1 MFESTELIIIL
12 LLVCSV
18 LFLTIFKYFK
28 FSATVAYFA
37 VGILLGPSGAGILY
51 DSDSVRHFVEFGIVF
66 LMFSI
71 GLEFSLPKLNSMR
84 GILFGLGGAQVFI
97 TLAATFMVSRL
108 FGLDLATAIVIG
120 SALTM
125 SSTAIVSK
133 MLIERIDLNSRHGR
147 LSIGILLFQDIA
159 VIPILILIPALSG
172 PSLDIN
178 SVFIPIILKILI
190 LLSIL
195 FWLGKP
201 IINFWFGLVAQ
212 QKSRE
217 LFVLNVLMITMFFA
231 YMTHLAG
238 LSYALGAFL
247 AGMLISETRYRYQV
261 ESDIASFRDI
271 LLGLFFISV
280 GMMLNLDIF
289 VRYLWIIITIFIV
302 YSLFKITLIAL
313 LTKAFKY
320 ELGVGIRTGVI
331 LGQAGEFSFVILAL
345 AKDQNI
351 IGGDIL
357 QIILSVC
364 LLSMICAPFLIPYNG
379 RLARFLSKSYIRN
392 SQKNID
398 KINDIG
404 HDLSEHVILCGY
416 GKSGQ
421 FLGRFLKEENF
432 PFIAIDMDLNRVN
445 DASSAGE
452 LVMYGDASR
461 RVVLNAAGIKNC
473 KAIIITYADDRA
485 SSKVLTVIRET
496 YDKLPVIV
504 RTADETSIISLQQ
517 HGATEVVP
525 EVLEGSLMLGSHALM
540 VLGVPLGRI
549 VKKIRSFRSERY
561 SMFKGYFKG
570 TTDISDDFSGQ
581 EQLELHSIEVRNNPS
596 LAEIKLGSVQFDVF
610 KIQMQ
615 YLRRPNMLENI
626 DPRPDI
632 ILQNGDVIVILGLQ
646 KNINDFEKYI
656 SSGKSLDAK

>member
-1 MFESTELIIIL
+1 MLESVELIIIL

-18 LFLTIFKYFK
+18 IFLTISKYLK
-28 FSATVAYFA
+28 LSATIAYFA
-37 VGILLGPSGAGILY
+37 VGIILGPNFAGILY

-71 GLEFSLPKLNSMR
+71 GLEFSLPKLNAMR

-97 TLAATFMVSRL
+97 TLATTFIVSWS
-108 FGLDLATAIVIG
+108 FGLDLALAFVIG

-133 MLIERIDLNSRHGR
+133 ILIERIDLNSRHGR

-159 VIPILILIPALSG
+159 VIPILILLPALGASAIEID
-172 PSLDIN
+172 SL
-178 SVFIPIILKILI
+178 FLPIILKII
-190 LLSIL
+190 VLLSIL

-201 IINFWFGLVAQ
+201 IINVWFGLVAK

-231 YMTHLAG
+231 YLTHLAG

-261 ESDIASFRDI
+261 EADIASFRDI

-280 GMMLNLDIF
+280 GMMLDLVIF
-289 VRYLWIIITIFIV
+289 VEYFWIIVTIFLS
-302 YSLFKITLIAL
+302 YSFFKATLIAL

-320 ELGVGIRTGVI
+320 ELGVGIRTGII

-345 AKDQNI
+345 AKEQNI

-364 LLSMICAPFLIPYNG
+364 LISMISASFIIPYNG
-379 RLARFLSKSYIRN
+379 RIARFLSKSYIRN
-392 SQKNID
+392 NQKIID
-398 KINDIG
+398 KIDDIG
-404 HDLSEHVILCGY
+404 HNLKDHVILCGY
-416 GKSGQ
+416 GRSGQ
-421 FLGRFLKEENF
+421 FLGRFLKEENI

-445 DASSAGE
+445 DASNAGE
-452 LVMYGDASR
+452 QVMYGDASR
-461 RVVLNAAGIKNC
+461 RLVLNAAGIKKS
-473 KAIIITYADDRA
+473 KAVIITYADDRA

-496 YDKLPVIV
+496 YADLPVIV
-504 RTADETSIISLQQ
+504 RSADESSITLLQKE
-517 HGATEVVP
+517 GATEVVP

-540 VLGVPLGRI
+540 VLGIPPARI

-561 SMFKGYFKG
+561 AMFRGYFKG
-570 TTDISDDFSGQ
+570 VTDISDDFSGE
-581 EQLELHSIEVRNNPS
+581 EQLELHSIE
-596 LAEIKLGSVQFDVF
+596 IKNTPLLLGSKLEKIRFEDF
-610 KIQMQ
+610 NIQMQ

-626 DPRPDI
+626 EPRPDI
-632 ILQNGDVIVILGLQ
+632 TLENGDILVILGLQ
-646 KNINDFEKYI
+646 KNINHFEKYI
-656 SSGKSLDAK
+656 ATGKII

>member
-1 MFESTELIIIL
+1 MLESIELIIIL

-18 LFLTIFKYFK
+18 VFLTVFKYFK
-28 FSATVAYFA
+28 LSATIAYFA

-51 DSDSVRHFVEFGIVF
+51 DSDSIRHFVEFGIVF

-84 GILFGLGGAQVFI
+84 GILFGLGGAQVLI
-97 TLAATFMVSRL
+97 TLATTFFVSRL
-108 FGLDLATAIVIG
+108 FGLDLAMAFVIG

-133 MLIERIDLNSRHGR
+133 ILIERIDLNSRHGR

-159 VIPILILIPALSG
+159 VIPILILLPALSS
-172 PSLDIN
+172 PAIDIN
-178 SVFIPIILKILI
+178 TLFIPIFLKIAV

-217 LFVLNVLMITMFFA
+217 LFVLNVLMVTMFFA
-231 YMTHLAG
+231 YLTHLAG

-280 GMMLNLDIF
+280 GMMLNLNIF
-289 VRYLWIIITIFIV
+289 IEYLWIIITIFIG
-302 YSLFKITLIAL
+302 YSLFKATLIAL

-320 ELGVGIRTGVI
+320 ELGVGIRTGII

-345 AKDQNI
+345 AKEQNI

-379 RLARFLSKSYIRN
+379 RIARFLSKSYIKN

-404 HDLSEHVILCGY
+404 HNLSDHVILCGY
-416 GKSGQ
+416 GRSGQ
-421 FLGRFLKEENF
+421 FLGRFLKEEHI

-445 DASSAGE
+445 DASNAGE

-473 KAIIITYADDRA
+473 KAVIITYADDRA
-485 SSKVLTVIRET
+485 SSKVLTVVRET
-496 YDKLPVIV
+496 YLDLPVIV
-504 RTADETSIISLQQ
+504 RTADESSIALLQKE
-517 HGATEVVP
+517 GATEVVP

-540 VLGVPLGRI
+540 VLGIPLGRI

-561 SMFKGYFKG
+561 AMFRGYFKG
-570 TTDISDDFSGQ
+570 STDISDDFSGQ
-581 EQLELHSIEVRNNPS
+581 EQLELHSIEVKRNPLLMGS
-596 LAEIKLGSVQFDVF
+596 KLENIRFEDF
-610 KIQMQ
+610 NIQIQ

-632 ILQNGDVIVILGLQ
+632 ILDDGDILVILGLQ
-646 KNINDFEKYI
+646 QNINNFEKYI
-656 SSGKSLDAK
+656 SSGKIIS

>member
-1 MFESTELIIIL
+1 MLESIELIIIL

-18 LFLTIFKYFK
+18 VFLTVFKYFK
-28 FSATVAYFA
+28 LSATIAYFA

-51 DSDSVRHFVEFGIVF
+51 DSDSIRHFVEFGIVF

-84 GILFGLGGAQVFI
+84 GILFGLGGAQVLI
-97 TLAATFMVSRL
+97 TLATTFFVSRL
-108 FGLDLATAIVIG
+108 FGLDLAMAFVIG

-133 MLIERIDLNSRHGR
+133 ILIERIDLNSRHGR

-159 VIPILILIPALSG
+159 VIPILILLPALSS
-172 PSLDIN
+172 PAIDIN
-178 SVFIPIILKILI
+178 TLFIPIILKIAV

-217 LFVLNVLMITMFFA
+217 LFVLNVLMVTMFFA
-231 YMTHLAG
+231 YLTHLAG

-280 GMMLNLDIF
+280 GMMLNLNIF
-289 VRYLWIIITIFIV
+289 IEYLWIIITIFIG
-302 YSLFKITLIAL
+302 YSLFKATLIAL

-320 ELGVGIRTGVI
+320 ELGVGIRTGII

-345 AKDQNI
+345 AKEQNI

-379 RLARFLSKSYIRN
+379 RIARFLSKSYIKN

-404 HDLSEHVILCGY
+404 HNLSAHVILCGY
-416 GKSGQ
+416 GRSGQ
-421 FLGRFLKEENF
+421 FLGRFLKEEHI

-445 DASSAGE
+445 DASNAGE

-473 KAIIITYADDRA
+473 KAVIITYADDRA
-485 SSKVLTVIRET
+485 SSKVLTVVRET
-496 YDKLPVIV
+496 YADLPVIV
-504 RTADETSIISLQQ
+504 RTADESSISLLQKE
-517 HGATEVVP
+517 GATEVVP

-540 VLGVPLGRI
+540 VLGIPLSRI

-561 SMFKGYFKG
+561 AMFRGYFKG
-570 TTDISDDFSGQ
+570 STDISDDFSGQ
-581 EQLELHSIEVRNNPS
+581 EQLELHSIEIKRNPLLMGS
-596 LAEIKLGSVQFDVF
+596 KLENIRFEDF
-610 KIQMQ
+610 NIQIQ

-632 ILQNGDVIVILGLQ
+632 ILDDGDILVILGLQ
-646 KNINDFEKYI
+646 QNINNFEKYI
-656 SSGKSLDAK
+656 SSGKIIS

>member
-1 MFESTELIIIL
+1 MLESVELTIIL

-18 LFLTIFKYFK
+18 LFLTVFKYFK
-28 FSATVAYFA
+28 LSATIAYFA
-37 VGILLGPSGAGILY
+37 VGILLGPSGVGILY
-51 DSDSVRHFVEFGIVF
+51 DSDSIRHFVEFGIVF

-97 TLAATFMVSRL
+97 TLATTFFVSRL
-108 FGLDLATAIVIG
+108 FGLDLAMAFVIG

-133 MLIERIDLNSRHGR
+133 LLIERIDLNSRHGR

-159 VIPILILIPALSG
+159 VIPILILLPALSA
-172 PSLDIN
+172 PAIDIN
-178 SVFIPIILKILI
+178 TLFIPIILKII
-190 LLSIL
+190 VLLSIL

-217 LFVLNVLMITMFFA
+217 LFVLNVLMVTMFFS
-231 YMTHLAG
+231 YLTHLAG

-280 GMMLNLDIF
+280 GMMLNLSIF
-289 VRYLWIIITIFIV
+289 VEYLWIILTIFLG
-302 YSLFKITLIAL
+302 YSLFKATLITF
-313 LTKAFKY
+313 LTRLFKY
-320 ELGVGIRTGVI
+320 ELGVGIRTGII

-345 AKDQNI
+345 AKEQNI

-364 LLSMICAPFLIPYNG
+364 LLSMICASFLIPYNG
-379 RLARFLSKSYIRN
+379 RIARFLSKSYIKN

-398 KINDIG
+398 KIDDIG
-404 HDLSEHVILCGY
+404 HNLSEHVILCGY
-416 GKSGQ
+416 GRSGQ
-421 FLGRFLKEENF
+421 FLGRFLKEEHI

-445 DASSAGE
+445 DASNAGE

-461 RVVLNAAGIKNC
+461 RVVLNAAGIRNC
-473 KAIIITYADDRA
+473 KAVIITYADDRA

-496 YDKLPVIV
+496 YADLPIIV
-504 RTADETSIISLQQ
+504 RTADESSIALLQKE
-517 HGATEVVP
+517 GATEVVP

-540 VLGVPLGRI
+540 VLGVPLARI

-561 SMFKGYFKG
+561 SMFRGYFKG
-570 TTDISDDFSGQ
+570 STDISDDFSGQ
-581 EQLELHSIEVRNNPS
+581 EQLELHSIEVKRNP
-596 LAEIKLGSVQFDVF
+596 LLLGSKLENIRFEDF
-610 KIQMQ
+610 NIQIQ

-626 DPRPDI
+626 DPRLDI
-632 ILQNGDVIVILGLQ
+632 ILNDGDILVILGLQ
-646 KNINDFEKYI
+646 QNINHFEKYI
-656 SSGKSLDAK
+656 ASGKIIT

>member
-1 MFESTELIIIL
+1 MLESVELTIIL

-18 LFLTIFKYFK
+18 LFLTVFKYFK
-28 FSATVAYFA
+28 LSATIAYFA
-37 VGILLGPSGAGILY
+37 VGILLGPSGVGILY
-51 DSDSVRHFVEFGIVF
+51 DSDSIRHFVEFGIVF

-97 TLAATFMVSRL
+97 TLATTFFVSRL
-108 FGLDLATAIVIG
+108 FGLDLAMAFVIG

-133 MLIERIDLNSRHGR
+133 LLIERIDLNSRHGR

-159 VIPILILIPALSG
+159 VIPILILLPALSA
-172 PSLDIN
+172 PAIDIN
-178 SVFIPIILKILI
+178 TLFIPIILKII
-190 LLSIL
+190 VLLSIL

-217 LFVLNVLMITMFFA
+217 LFVLNVLMVTMFFS
-231 YMTHLAG
+231 YLTHLAG

-280 GMMLNLDIF
+280 GMMLNLSIF
-289 VRYLWIIITIFIV
+289 VEYLWIILTIFLG
-302 YSLFKITLIAL
+302 YSLFKATLITF
-313 LTKAFKY
+313 LTRLFKY
-320 ELGVGIRTGVI
+320 ELGVGIRTGII

-345 AKDQNI
+345 AKEQNI

-379 RLARFLSKSYIRN
+379 RIARFLSKSYIKN

-398 KINDIG
+398 KIDDIG
-404 HDLSEHVILCGY
+404 HNLSEHVILCGY
-416 GKSGQ
+416 GRSGQ
-421 FLGRFLKEENF
+421 FLGRFLKEEHI

-445 DASSAGE
+445 DASNAGE

-461 RVVLNAAGIKNC
+461 RVVLNAAGIRNC
-473 KAIIITYADDRA
+473 KAVIITYADDRA

-496 YDKLPVIV
+496 YANLPIIV
-504 RTADETSIISLQQ
+504 RTADESSIALLQKE
-517 HGATEVVP
+517 GATEVVP

-540 VLGVPLGRI
+540 VLGVPLARI

-561 SMFKGYFKG
+561 SMFRGYFKG
-570 TTDISDDFSGQ
+570 STDISDDFSGQ
-581 EQLELHSIEVRNNPS
+581 EQLELHSIEVKRNP
-596 LAEIKLGSVQFDVF
+596 LLLGSKLENIRFEDF
-610 KIQMQ
+610 NIQIQ

-626 DPRPDI
+626 DPRLDI
-632 ILQNGDVIVILGLQ
+632 ILNDGDILVILGLQ
-646 KNINDFEKYI
+646 QNINHFEKYI
-656 SSGKSLDAK
+656 ASGKIIT